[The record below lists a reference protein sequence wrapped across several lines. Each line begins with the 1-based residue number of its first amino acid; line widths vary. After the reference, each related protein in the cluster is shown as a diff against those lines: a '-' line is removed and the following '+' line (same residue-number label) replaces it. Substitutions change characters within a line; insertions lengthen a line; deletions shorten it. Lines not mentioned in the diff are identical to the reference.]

1 MSTLFS
7 PASIGTVRLA
17 NRLVRSATL
26 ECLCP
31 EPGIVTDGYV
41 RLHEN
46 LARGGVG
53 LIVTGNFFVHRLGI
67 VQGNNLLVDSD
78 AVVPELQKVTSAVK
92 RHGVPIFAQ
101 LNHGGRY
108 ARPALSGA
116 EPMAPSPVR
125 DSINR
130 IVPRE
135 MTEEE
140 IDTAIEAFAAA
151 ARRIRDA
158 GFDGVELN
166 ASHGYLLNQFL
177 SGFTNRRRD
186 RWGGGVEAR
195 FRFLGEVVR
204 RTRSAAG
211 PGFPVTVKLN
221 GCDFMPGGI
230 TVDECVQFARA
241 LESLGVCGLTIS
253 GGFKEKAFRTMSKG
267 DIPRQHV
274 LAGRRGVERAL
285 GYILLAAM
293 QKGAAFSEGY
303 FLPQAAAVKRAVS
316 IPVTSVGGFRTLAVM
331 EQALADG
338 RADLIGLSRPL
349 IREPRLPSRLQEGS
363 ATAASCVNCNRCTVM
378 TALLSERVRCHWKK
392 DSEPEEERETDGIA
406 ADRLRTS
413 DGFGLFF
420 RAAVPERPRGAVFFL
435 HGMSEHSGMYL
446 HVIRALADA
455 GFLVVAPDQRGR
467 GRSVDERWRRGDL
480 HSADRVLQDLDELRR
495 RHVAGRN
502 GLPVFLVGISMG
514 SIIAQMYA
522 LRHPQGLSG
531 LVLVGPPFGIPER
544 ASRPLLLG
552 SSLLAAAAPRLA
564 VRPAPAIAH
573 ISRVRSFQN
582 ELDWDPWCYHGPMR
596 ARTGRELVRCL
607 GELKARLGEISL
619 PLMILYG
626 TEDRIVPMHQ
636 VEQLHSRWGGSDR
649 TLRKMEGLYHD
660 VLNEPERDTAIGDMI
675 RWLNERTPA
684 T

>member
-1 MSTLFS
+1 VSALFS
-7 PASIGTVRLA
+7 PATIGTVRLS

-31 EPGIVTDGYV
+31 EPGTVTDRYV
-41 RLHEN
+41 RLYEN
-46 LARGGVG
+46 LALGGVG
-53 LIVTGNFFVHRLGI
+53 LIITGNFFIHRLGI

-78 AVVPELQKVTSAVK
+78 AVIPELEKVTAAVR
-92 RHGVPIFAQ
+92 RHNVPIFAQ

-108 ARPALSGA
+108 ARPALDGA
-116 EPMAPSPVR
+116 EPLAPSAVR

-135 MTEEE
+135 MTEAE

-151 ARRIRDA
+151 ARRVQQA

-186 RWGGGVEAR
+186 AWGGGVETR

-204 RTRSAAG
+204 RTRSAVG

-230 TVDECVQFARA
+230 TVDECVHFARA

-253 GGFKEKAFRTMSKG
+253 GGFKEKAFRTMCKG

-274 LAGRRGVERAL
+274 LAGRRGIERL
-285 GYILLAAM
+285 MGHVLLAAM
-293 QKGAAFSEGY
+293 QKGAEFREGY

-316 IPVTSVGGFRTLAVM
+316 IPVTSVGGFRTLSVM
-331 EQALADG
+331 EQALLDG
-338 RADLIGLSRPL
+338 SADLIGLSRPL
-349 IREPRLPSRLQEGS
+349 IREPRLPLRLKEGS

-378 TALLSERVRCHWKK
+378 TALLSEGVRCHWKK
-392 DSEPEEERETDGIA
+392 ESEPDQEQGTDGIA
-406 ADRLRTS
+406 AERLQTS

-420 RAAVPERPRGAVFFL
+420 RSAVPERPRGAVFFL

-480 HSADRVLQDLDELRR
+480 HSAERVLQDLHELRA
-495 RHVAGRN
+495 RHTSGCN
-502 GLPVFLVGISMG
+502 GLPQFLVGISMG

-522 LRHPQGLSG
+522 LRHPAGLSG
-531 LVLVGPPFGIPER
+531 MVLVGPPFGIPQNV
-544 ASRPLLLG
+544 SRPLLLG
-552 SSLLAAAAPRLA
+552 SSLLAAAAPRFS
-564 VRPAPAIAH
+564 VRPAPSISD
-573 ISRVRSFQN
+573 ISRIRAFQN

-607 GELKARLGEISL
+607 RELKARPGAISL
-619 PLMILYG
+619 PLLILYG
-626 TEDRIVPMHQ
+626 TEDRIVSLRE
-636 VEQLHSRWGGSDR
+636 VEQLHRRWGSPDR

-660 VLNEPERDTAIGDMI
+660 VLNEPERDAAIGGLV
-675 RWLNERTPA
+675 RWLSDRTPA